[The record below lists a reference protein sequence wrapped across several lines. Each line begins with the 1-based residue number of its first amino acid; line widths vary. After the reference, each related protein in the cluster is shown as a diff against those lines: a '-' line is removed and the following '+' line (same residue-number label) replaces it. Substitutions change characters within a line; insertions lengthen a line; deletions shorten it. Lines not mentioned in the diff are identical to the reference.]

1 MAKKVR
7 FPLEMRD
14 GVMVRTLHEL
24 TEHFDLKK
32 ALEYAENGKLE
43 TWLRDRRCAEM
54 ADEVQ
59 KLDISDAKAGQKLC
73 EIIFSVGAVAFGQ
86 DDLYDILDE
95 GKDKIYLLGKE
106 FEIPLED
113 DNVTYIGLNNPVI
126 LVNSKEVVD
135 WKGKGIQI
143 KNCVFDEAYQTLL
156 EEKEMENE
164 SGAKKFYREMKQQNP
179 EEVRHSYEELEKI
192 AEERLE
198 KHSSNREADNS
209 SKKKAKIPEKEYRE
223 VGGYRED
230 SYIHFMLSNKDIQS
244 VEKCYDSIKEEL
256 YHLEYD
262 IDRDVAD
269 VRSKIIKE
277 RLPEVASAFIEKL

>member
-1 MAKKVR
+1 MAQKVR

-24 TEHFDLKK
+24 TEHFDLEK

-43 TWLRDRRCAEM
+43 TWLRGRRCTEM
-54 ADEVQ
+54 ADKVQ

-73 EIIFSVGAVAFGQ
+73 EIIFSVGAVAFEQ

-113 DNVTYIGLNNPVI
+113 ENVTYIGLNNPVI

-135 WKGKGIQI
+135 WEGKGIQI

-179 EEVRHSYEELEKI
+179 EEVSHSYEELEKI

-198 KHSSNREADNS
+198 THQGNRGTDNN
-209 SKKKAKIPEKEYRE
+209 SKGKPRVSEKRYEG
-223 VGGYRED
+223 VGSYRED
-230 SYIHFMLSNKDIQS
+230 SYIHFMLSNKDMQS
-244 VEKCYDSIKEEL
+244 VEKCYDSIKEEF
-256 YHLEYD
+256 Y
-262 IDRDVAD
+262 IT
-269 VRSKIIKE
+269 
-277 RLPEVASAFIEKL
+277 